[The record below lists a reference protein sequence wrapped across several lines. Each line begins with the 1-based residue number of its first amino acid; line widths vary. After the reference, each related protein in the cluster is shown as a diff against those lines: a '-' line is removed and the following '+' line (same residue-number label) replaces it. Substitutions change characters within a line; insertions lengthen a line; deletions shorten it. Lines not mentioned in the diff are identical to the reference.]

1 MQEQFEQ
8 KHIFNLLSEMS
19 IKMTS
24 ILDTDQLI
32 TYFVSSIAQIFK
44 ADRVSFMLLD
54 QAKKQL
60 FIKASHGLSISED
73 GSKMKLGEMF
83 GGWVAKQG
91 EPLLVKDKIPKIGI
105 DVVDEGLKVVG
116 KIFDIIGPTSSPYIV
131 VRPKITDPQR
141 LIGKKLYMILSRKKR
156 RKR

>member
-1 MQEQFEQ
+1 MQRLG
-8 KHIFNLLSEMS
+8 IVLSVTPS
-19 IKMTS
+19 HNI
-24 ILDTDQLI
+24 I
-32 TYFVSSIAQIFK
+32 TKS
-44 ADRVSFMLLD
+44 
-54 QAKKQL
+54 
-60 FIKASHGLSISED
+60 
-73 GSKMKLGEMF
+73 
-83 GGWVAKQG
+83 
-91 EPLLVKDKIPKIGI
+91 DKIPKIGI

>member
-1 MQEQFEQ
+1 MG
-8 KHIFNLLSEMS
+8 IVLSVTPS
-19 IKMTS
+19 QNI
-24 ILDTDQLI
+24 I
-32 TYFVSSIAQIFK
+32 TKS
-44 ADRVSFMLLD
+44 
-54 QAKKQL
+54 
-60 FIKASHGLSISED
+60 
-73 GSKMKLGEMF
+73 
-83 GGWVAKQG
+83 
-91 EPLLVKDKIPKIGI
+91 DKIPKIGI

>member
-1 MQEQFEQ
+1 LG
-8 KHIFNLLSEMS
+8 IVLSVTPS
-19 IKMTS
+19 QNI
-24 ILDTDQLI
+24 I
-32 TYFVSSIAQIFK
+32 TKS
-44 ADRVSFMLLD
+44 
-54 QAKKQL
+54 
-60 FIKASHGLSISED
+60 
-73 GSKMKLGEMF
+73 
-83 GGWVAKQG
+83 
-91 EPLLVKDKIPKIGI
+91 DKIPKIGI

>member
-1 MQEQFEQ
+1 LQRLG
-8 KHIFNLLSEMS
+8 IVLSVTPS
-19 IKMTS
+19 HNI
-24 ILDTDQLI
+24 I
-32 TYFVSSIAQIFK
+32 TKS
-44 ADRVSFMLLD
+44 
-54 QAKKQL
+54 
-60 FIKASHGLSISED
+60 
-73 GSKMKLGEMF
+73 
-83 GGWVAKQG
+83 
-91 EPLLVKDKIPKIGI
+91 DKIPKIGI